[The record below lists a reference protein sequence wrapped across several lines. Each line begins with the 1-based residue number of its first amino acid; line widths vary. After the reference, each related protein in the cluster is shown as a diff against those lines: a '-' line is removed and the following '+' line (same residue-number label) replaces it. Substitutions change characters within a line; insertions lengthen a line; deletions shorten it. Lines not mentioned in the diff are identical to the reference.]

1 MNYLFQSSFIALL
14 SVALWSCSSPEPQAV
29 FTATPDGQTM
39 PLTVAFT
46 NQSVNATSYQ
56 WDFGDGQTSTE
67 ESPSH
72 TYTLFGTFTAK
83 LTAVN
88 GEQTSEQTYEVVVP
102 EPPRRQVEIATDF
115 GVMKVELSNY
125 TPKHRDNFIKLA
137 EEGFFD
143 DLLFHRVIQGF
154 MVQGGDPDSKDAEPG
169 EMLGNGGPGYT
180 IPAEIHPGL
189 IHQRGALAAAR
200 MGDAVNPEKASS
212 GSQFYLV
219 QGQPVSPQILDQL
232 EQYKGVKYSAQQ
244 REVYA
249 NTPGTPMLDGE
260 YTVFGQVIEGIE
272 VIDAIA
278 GQQRGELDRPVE
290 DVKMQIRVIQ

>member
-1 MNYLFQSSFIALL
+1 MKYLFQSSFIALL

-169 EMLGNGGPGYT
+169 EMLGNVGPGYT

-189 IHQRGALAAAR
+189 IHQRGALAAA
-200 MGDAVNPEKASS
+200 GWGEAVMRWRP
-212 GSQFYLV
+212 
-219 QGQPVSPQILDQL
+219 D
-232 EQYKGVKYSAQQ
+232 
-244 REVYA
+244 
-249 NTPGTPMLDGE
+249 
-260 YTVFGQVIEGIE
+260 
-272 VIDAIA
+272 
-278 GQQRGELDRPVE
+278 RGEHF
-290 DVKMQIRVIQ
+290 